1 VNTANPTPQAA
12 RVTLPSR
19 SLIGTT
25 GRTARYVPAACTDIR
40 ETFAKFKR
48 LQRLQAARAQSGR
61 VAESLLDV
69 LTATGLAAGIVALL
83 LASTDALAGT
93 AEAGANLMPT
103 EFLGAFALV
112 ILALVVTVVCLMA
125 ALHASAKANRDN
137 AARLSHAAELL
148 RRHQQAEQSGA
159 HARADARQWADRQGG
174 AK

>member
-1 VNTANPTPQAA
+1 MEHTTPQAA

-83 LASTDALAGT
+83 LASTDALAGS
-93 AEAGANLMPT
+93 AEAAAHLMPT

-137 AARLSHAAELL
+137 AARLRHAAELL
-148 RRHQQAEQSGA
+148 RRHQQAEQAGA
-159 HARADARQWADRQGG
+159 QARADAIQWAARQGG